1 MKKAIAAIS
10 IAVIGS
16 LACPVLLTAA
26 EEKEEIVQMS
36 SLPAA
41 VQTAIKDKAGS
52 NEIVKI
58 EKKTEE
64 GKTVYEA
71 VVNKKGKEWSIE
83 VDANGK
89 FLKQYEESKEKEE
102 KGEKYYQNAPGLERY
117 IAPEPIASHRFAN
130 EKNFCR
136 HRDFTRD
143 GRKRIGG
150 ARYREDRPDHRAK
163 GQAQ

>member
-1 MKKAIAAIS
+1 MKYILQMVFAITSNLDLVHERLLRNNQPRRFKRKTNEKTIAAIS

-16 LACPVLLTAA
+16 LACPVFLTAG
-26 EEKEEIVQMS
+26 EEKEETVKMS
-36 SLPAA
+36 DLPAA
-41 VQTAIKDKAGS
+41 VQTTIKDKAGS

-89 FLKQYEESKEKEE
+89 FLKQYKESKEKEE
-102 KGEKYYQNAPGLERY
+102 KGEKY
-117 IAPEPIASHRFAN
+117 
-130 EKNFCR
+130 
-136 HRDFTRD
+136 
-143 GRKRIGG
+143 
-150 ARYREDRPDHRAK
+150 
-163 GQAQ
+163 